1 MIEYLNKIAETLVCR
16 VMQHAAAQSA
26 YLSEELD
33 LELFALA
40 AEDDEIEYRY
50 APAPGFRVFAET
62 VVGFAKKNILSTL
75 SFLILFGFSS
85 LPSHAQGGSE
95 SSPMNL
101 PTTNQPAKFKNIPID
116 TVTLPVVAGDD
127 IRFTVLTS
135 ENGFPS
141 GSVYNIARDAQGF
154 LWFATGDG
162 LSLYD
167 GYSFRVYRFD
177 RGNPNSLTNNSVQAI
192 LQGQDGVLW
201 LGTSGGGLDRFDPA
215 TETFTHYRHNPDDPS
230 SLSGNNIPPHGLS
243 QDRFNRA
250 HGTCTMVYTVKEGL
264 PNNTIEGILEDEQGN
279 LWMST
284 NNGLARFNPKA
295 KTFRN
300 YDVLDGL
307 QSNEFNVFTAFYKSR
322 RTGEMYFGGINGF
335 NVFDPS
341 RVVNNPFVPPVV
353 LTDFRLF
360 GKSVPVG
367 GDSVLQKTINEINA
381 LTLPYNQND
390 ISFEFAALS
399 YVAPAKNRYRY
410 KLEGFDVDWREVDS
424 KERLAVYTNL
434 DAGNYVFRGQGT
446 NEDCVWNQEEVTP
459 GITILP
465 LWWATWW
472 FRSLVGLF
480 FVALAVSAYSYR
492 VRSLHK
498 RNLELKSQV
507 NLRTREFLV
516 AKVKAEAANHAKS
529 IFLEN
534 MSHEL
539 RTPLNAI
546 LGYADILKSKTETT
560 SSSYAGLDI
569 IKHSGEY
576 LLTLIN
582 DILDLAK
589 IEAGKLELVPAPF
602 QLDTFLQQIIGI
614 IRSRAESKDLSLTY
628 ESLSPLPAVV
638 VADETRLRQVLLNLL
653 GNAVKFSDE
662 GSVVLTVQALDEDKD
677 KEDDVTTLR
686 FRVDDTGVGIAEN
699 ALEQIFRPFNQAGEV
714 SKRSQGTGLG
724 LTISHRIVQQM
735 GGQLLVESELGRGSS
750 FWFDVSL
757 PVTEAVIPQET
768 ALIRDIVGYEGA
780 RHRVLVVDDKL
791 YNRQLLKDLLESLG
805 FEVDTAEDGQEAID
819 KALNWQPAAIIMD
832 IVMPVK
838 SGLETTQEMRQRSEL
853 KGVLIIA
860 VSASVTEEDREM
872 SLQVGCD
879 AFLPKPIQLDRLLD
893 KLQTHLSLTWIYT
906 DASVETEETLIAP
919 PIEELKRLYQ
929 LTDEGEIFDIQARA
943 TQLEKE
949 SEAYAP
955 FARQLQQLAK
965 KFDIEQI
972 QAFLKEFIG

>member
-1 MIEYLNKIAETLVCR
+1 MTEYLNKIAETLVYR

-33 LELFALA
+33 LELFTLA
-40 AEDDEIEYRY
+40 AEDDEIEYGY

-62 VVGFAKKNILSTL
+62 VVGYVKKNILSTL

-85 LPSHAQGGSE
+85 LPSYAQGGSE

-101 PTTNQPAKFKNIPID
+101 QTTNQPAKFKNIPID

-127 IRFTVLTS
+127 IRFTVLTG

-154 LWFATGDG
+154 LWFATADG

-177 RGNPNSLTNNSVQAI
+177 RCNPNSLTNNSVQAI

-201 LGTSGGGLDRFDPA
+201 LGTSGGGANGFSTRPPIFA
-215 TETFTHYRHNPDDPS
+215 HYKHEADNPDSVADNFILSIFEDQSGIVWIGNDRTLNRWDRRTDTWHIYRNDPTDPTS
-230 SLSGNNIPPHGLS
+230 ISTGSVTATQEDL
-243 QDRFNRA
+243 D
-250 HGTCTMVYTVKEGL
+250 GT
-264 PNNTIEGILEDEQGN
+264 
-279 LWMST
+279 LWF
-284 NNGLARFNPKA
+284 G
-295 KTFRN
+295 TF
-300 YDVLDGL
+300 LDGL
-307 QSNEFNVFTAFYKSR
+307 QSNEFNVFTAFYKSP

-341 RVVNNPFVPPVV
+341 RVANNPFVPPVM

-360 GKSVPVG
+360 GKLVPVG
-367 GDSVLQKTINEINA
+367 GDSVLQKSINEINA

-410 KLEGFDVDWREVDS
+410 KLEGFNVDWREVDS

-446 NEDCVWNQEEVTP
+446 NEVGVWSEEGVTP

-465 LWWATWW
+465 PWWATWW

-498 RNLELKSQV
+498 RNLELKMQV
-507 NLRTREFLV
+507 NQRTREFLV

-602 QLDTFLQQIIGI
+602 QLDIFLQLIIGI
-614 IRSRAESKDLSLTY
+614 IKSRAESKDLSLTY

-662 GSVVLTVQALDEDKD
+662 GSVVLTVQALDED